1 MVKHAGKASEEYAVM
16 AQDLNQSF
24 LGLSFAYHG
33 DGVMLEKLVTVIEE
47 LLPVAA

>member
-1 MVKHAGKASEEYAVM
+1 MMKRAGKASDEYAVT

-24 LGLSFAYHG
+24 LVHSFAYHG

-47 LLPVAA
+47 RFPVAA